1 MNSVNSLRVLAGRS
15 VALAQPP
22 VRKLSEEIM
31 KREIYPPFIKV
42 QEKYAKF
49 QRKDGIPTHLKG
61 GFWDDVLYRATIGGT
76 IINVLWA
83 GSFFLELINK

>member
-1 MNSVNSLRVLAGRS
+1 MNSVNSIRVLAGRS

-61 GFWDDVLYRATIGGT
+61 GFWDNVLYKFTCAGT
-76 IINVLWA
+76 IVSALWA
-83 GSFFLELINK
+83 GSFYYQEITK